1 MGVII
6 ELPPSKLFL
15 ANPSACWAAMEA
27 FYRTANYPVVKHSD
41 MSAEVREEALDI
53 CLLAC
58 EKHAADM
65 EKCTQACPSL
75 LCWTAPCA
83 CSCAVP
89 LC

>member
-1 MGVII
+1 
-6 ELPPSKLFL
+6 
-15 ANPSACWAAMEA
+15 MEA

-65 EKCTQACPSL
+65 EKCTQACASL
-75 LCWTAPCA
+75 CAAQRRECVAELCHC
-83 CSCAVP
+83 
-89 LC
+89 